1 MIVHSFV
8 KNTIYANG
16 TIVALFVENNVMSYL
31 QTKEPRFDD
40 IISLLPSTPPSGI
53 RSQSL

>member
-16 TIVALFVENNVMSYL
+16 TIVALFTFLYGSTESRYL
-31 QTKEPRFDD
+31 
-40 IISLLPSTPPSGI
+40 LLIFFQPP
-53 RSQSL
+53 